1 MAQSLALWRGIGRE
15 RMGEII
21 GGQSVDK
28 STDKR
33 QIANNRTKTR
43 IIKALLRLMGE
54 KNFSDITVTDIVGRA
69 KVARASYYRNF
80 SSKEEVIASAGTM
93 IFEDFRQKTVEAG
106 VSILEYESVL
116 RMFRYFRA
124 YRQPLLTLHEAGFT
138 TLYSRMFDECIESIA
153 GIMPYDDIRR
163 YCLRFYSGSAFSVF
177 VYWLEE
183 GMRETPEE
191 MAELFYRMINGA
203 VSTVVDPKGIRF

>member
-1 MAQSLALWRGIGRE
+1 ME
-15 RMGEII
+15 KTM
-21 GGQSVDK
+21 
-28 STDKR
+28 DKR

-43 IIKALLRLMGE
+43 IIKALLRLMEE

-80 SSKEEVIASAGTM
+80 SSKEEVIASAGAI

-106 VSILEYESVL
+106 VSVLEYESVL

-124 YRQPLLTLHEAGFT
+124 YRQALLTLHEAGFT

-153 GIMPYDDIRR
+153 GTMPFDDIRR

-191 MAELFYRMINGA
+191 MASLFYRMINGA
-203 VSTVVDPKGIRF
+203 VAAVVGPEDVRF